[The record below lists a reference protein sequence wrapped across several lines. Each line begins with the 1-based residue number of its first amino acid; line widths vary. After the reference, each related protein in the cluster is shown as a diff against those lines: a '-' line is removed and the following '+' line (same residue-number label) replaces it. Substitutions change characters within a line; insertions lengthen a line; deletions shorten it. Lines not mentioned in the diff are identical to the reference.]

1 MCTGWNMD
9 FDLPDLEESK
19 DDSEL
24 TSITASLPTSVT
36 SSTVTIHSQSS
47 TAPVRPTTVSRANK
61 VC

>member
-1 MCTGWNMD
+1 MD

-24 TSITASLPTSVT
+24 TSVTASLPTSVS
-36 SSTVTIHSQSS
+36 SSTVTIHNQSS
-47 TAPVRPTTVSRANK
+47 TAPVRPTVSRANK

>member
-47 TAPVRPTTVSRANK
+47 TTPVRPTTVSHANK
-61 VC
+61 V

>member
-1 MCTGWNMD
+1 MD
-9 FDLPDLEESK
+9 FDLPDLEESN

-36 SSTVTIHSQSS
+36 SSTVTILSQSS
-47 TAPVRPTTVSRANK
+47 TAPVRPTTVSDANK

>member
-1 MCTGWNMD
+1 MD

-24 TSITASLPTSVT
+24 TITASLPTSAA
-36 SSTVTIHSQSS
+36 SSTVTICNQSS
-47 TAPVRPTTVSRANK
+47 ATPVRPTTLSYTNK